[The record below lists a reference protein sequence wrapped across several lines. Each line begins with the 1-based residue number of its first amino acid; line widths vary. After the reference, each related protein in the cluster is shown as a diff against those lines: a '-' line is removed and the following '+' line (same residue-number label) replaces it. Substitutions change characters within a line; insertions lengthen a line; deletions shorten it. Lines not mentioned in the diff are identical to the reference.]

1 MTASSKRI
9 LLIRLSAIGDIVM
22 ASPLIKALRRRYP
35 QARIAWLAQ
44 PEVRELLEHNADLD
58 EVIVW
63 PRGEWRRLW
72 RERRYSALWREIRAF
87 TRRLRGWQ
95 ADLAIDLQG
104 LLKSGIWAGLSG
116 AHERV
121 GLGSREG
128 SGHLMTRVLPRGGD
142 PGRISSEYL
151 FLAEQLGLPTET
163 FAMDIALAPEDE
175 AFARRFTAEHGLDGG
190 YAVICPFTTRPQKHW
205 FEERWVRL
213 APRLEHELGLKV
225 LMLGGPG
232 DRPAAE
238 RIAAMAT
245 GRLVDA
251 VGRTR
256 LRQAAALIGRA
267 RLLIGVDTGL
277 THMGIAFGTPTLA
290 LFGSTLPYSNTTRT
304 DARVLYHRLPCSPC
318 RRNPVCDG
326 EFTCMRMIDEDEV
339 VTAARGVL
347 AARA

>member
-1 MTASSKRI
+1 
-9 LLIRLSAIGDIVM
+9 
-22 ASPLIKALRRRYP
+22 
-35 QARIAWLAQ
+35 
-44 PEVRELLEHNADLD
+44 
-58 EVIVW
+58 
-63 PRGEWRRLW
+63 
-72 RERRYSALWREIRAF
+72 
-87 TRRLRGWQ
+87 
-95 ADLAIDLQG
+95 
-104 LLKSGIWAGLSG
+104 
-116 AHERV
+116 
-121 GLGSREG
+121 
-128 SGHLMTRVLPRGGD
+128 
-142 PGRISSEYL
+142 
-151 FLAEQLGLPTET
+151 
-163 FAMDIALAPEDE
+163 
-175 AFARRFTAEHGLDGG
+175 
-190 YAVICPFTTRPQKHW
+190 
-205 FEERWVRL
+205 
-213 APRLEHELGLKV
+213 
-225 LMLGGPG
+225 
-232 DRPAAE
+232 
-238 RIAAMAT
+238 MAT